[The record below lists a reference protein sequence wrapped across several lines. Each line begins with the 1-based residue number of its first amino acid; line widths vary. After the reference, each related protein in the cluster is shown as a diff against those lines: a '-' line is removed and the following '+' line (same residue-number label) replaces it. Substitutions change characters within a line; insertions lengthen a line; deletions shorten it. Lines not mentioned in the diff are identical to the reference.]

1 MIRKAK
7 SKDIPFVLEIEA
19 ASFAHPWEESLF
31 IDTLSANG
39 KYFFVYE
46 SDNKP
51 VAYIIFET
59 VLDEGH
65 ITDLAVGEKYR
76 NKGIGKELIEKILFL
91 AKELKI
97 RSIFLEVRE
106 SNEAARKLYQ
116 KLGFKQM
123 GKRKG
128 YYPKNEDALT
138 YIYRI

>member
-1 MIRKAK
+1 M
-7 SKDIPFVLEIEA
+7 EIET
-19 ASFAHPWEESLF
+19 ASFTHPWEESLF

-65 ITDLAVGEKYR
+65 ITDLAVDEKHR
-76 NKGIGKELIEKILFL
+76 NKGIGRELIEKTLSL
-91 AKELKI
+91 SKELKI
-97 RSIFLEVRE
+97 KSIFLEVRG
-106 SNEAARKLYQ
+106 SNEAAKKLYG
-116 KLGFKQM
+116 KMGFMLLGT
-123 GKRKG
+123 RKG

-138 YIYRI
+138 YICRV

>member
-1 MIRKAK
+1 M
-7 SKDIPFVLEIEA
+7 EIET

-31 IDTLSANG
+31 IDILSTNG

-46 SDNKP
+46 SDRKP

-65 ITDLAVGEKYR
+65 ITDLAVSEKYR
-76 NKGIGKELIEKILFL
+76 NKGIGKELIEKTLDL
-91 AKELKI
+91 AKGSKI
-97 RSIFLEVRE
+97 KSIFLEVRE
-106 SNEAARKLYQ
+106 SNEAARRLYQ
-116 KLGFKQM
+116 KLGFKLL

-138 YIYRI
+138 YIYVVKS

>member
-1 MIRKAK
+1 VIRKAK
-7 SKDIPFVLEIEA
+7 SSDIPEVVKIET
-19 ASFAHPWEESLF
+19 ASFTHPWEESLF
-31 IDTLSANG
+31 FDTLSANG

-59 VLDEGH
+59 VLDEGN
-65 ITDLAVGEKYR
+65 ITDLAVEAKYR
-76 NKGIGKELIEKILFL
+76 NKGIGKELIEKTLSL

-97 RSIFLEVRE
+97 KSIFLEVRE
-106 SNEAARKLYQ
+106 SNEAARKLYR
-116 KLGFKQM
+116 KLGFKLL

-138 YIYRI
+138 YIYEI